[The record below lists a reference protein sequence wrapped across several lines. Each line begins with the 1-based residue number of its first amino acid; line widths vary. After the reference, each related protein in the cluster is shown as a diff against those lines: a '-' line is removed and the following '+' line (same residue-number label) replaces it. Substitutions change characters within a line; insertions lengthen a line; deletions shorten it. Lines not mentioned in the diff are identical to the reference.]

1 MGQAR
6 PGKGLRRGLRRVR
19 PEGASQ
25 GQTWKKEIQL
35 DIPFLKVILLIMA
48 RPIRIVYE
56 GAVYHITI
64 RGNERR
70 PIFKNDEDRSY
81 FIAKLAESVQ
91 RYDVRLYLCVRSQF
105 QRSLFWQ

>member
-1 MGQAR
+1 
-6 PGKGLRRGLRRVR
+6 
-19 PEGASQ
+19 
-25 GQTWKKEIQL
+25 
-35 DIPFLKVILLIMA
+35 MA

-91 RYDVRLYLCVRSQF
+91 RYDVRLYLFTLMRNHTHLVLETPRGGTSGGTSGAGDKWGDKWGQPLSF
-105 QRSLFWQ
+105 KFILA

>member
-1 MGQAR
+1 MKLAPKENTPQE
-6 PGKGLRRGLRRVR
+6 LR
-19 PEGASQ
+19 
-25 GQTWKKEIQL
+25 GQTWKKEIQI
-35 DIPFLKVILLIMA
+35 DIPFLKVILLTMA

-81 FIAKLAESVQ
+81 FIAKLAE
-91 RYDVRLYLCVRSQF
+91 REASQGQPF
-105 QRSLFWQ
+105 L